1 MTQRGSDKFVK
12 SSLKPGSGDVIPF
25 NYRMHEAGG
34 SWKIID
40 VYLNGNI
47 SQLAQKRADFAA
59 TLSSS
64 GAAGL
69 TKRLNALA
77 DQMLN

>member
-1 MTQRGSDKFVK
+1 
-12 SSLKPGSGDVIPF
+12 
-25 NYRMHEAGG
+25 MHEAGG

-69 TKRLNALA
+69 TKRLNALGRSDA
-77 DQMLN
+77 ELGQLLMRPFGARRRRA